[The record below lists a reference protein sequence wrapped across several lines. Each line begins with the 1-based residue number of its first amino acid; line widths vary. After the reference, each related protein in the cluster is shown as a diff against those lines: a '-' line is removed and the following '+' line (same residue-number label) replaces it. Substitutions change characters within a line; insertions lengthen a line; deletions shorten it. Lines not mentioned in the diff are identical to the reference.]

1 MTGKSLILVLFS
13 LLLVLGVF
21 AVGVATGAVLQG
33 KIRPISPEVV
43 PGPPEFPSSPD
54 QETILKPN
62 NPEAGSG
69 GCFVQNCHGT
79 EVQCGDRGPLMCTME
94 YRLGDAC
101 RKFVSCVRR
110 DGVCQ
115 ADVVPQFTACV
126 ECVQR
131 CAGSGQSNPFECES
145 TCLMQIQQTQEKM
158 MQKTLGVQSPVF
170 VEMGQ

>member
-1 MTGKSLILVLFS
+1 MNRKVFILVLLS
-13 LLLVLGVF
+13 VLIVLGVF
-21 AVGVATGAVLQG
+21 AVGVAAGAVLQG
-33 KIRPISPEVV
+33 KIRPTSPEVLTN
-43 PGPPEFPSSPD
+43 PSEFPPSLD
-54 QETILKPN
+54 QEIILKPK

-79 EVQCGDRGPLMCTME
+79 DIQCGDRGPMMCTME

-115 ADVVPQFTACV
+115 ADAVPQFAACV

-131 CAGSGQSNPFECES
+131 CAGSEQSNPFECES
-145 TCLMQIQQTQEKM
+145 ACLMQIQQTQEKM

-170 VEMGQ
+170 VEMEP